1 MFVRRLIGIGAFCM
15 RRDPRSFLWDINE
28 AADLVSRFIGNVEL
42 AEYLADPMRRAAVER
57 QLQNLG
63 EALVQ
68 LEKTDAQIAGRVPD
82 HREIIG
88 FRHALVHGYKNLN
101 HARVWH
107 TAVEDLPPLR
117 AAIVALMTELGP
129 PQQSP

>member
-1 MFVRRLIGIGAFCM
+1 M

-28 AADLVSRFIGNVEL
+28 AAQLVTQFVDRTQL

-68 LEKTDAQIAGRVPD
+68 LEKVDAQLASRVPD
-82 HREIIG
+82 HIEIIG
-88 FRHALVHGYKNLN
+88 FRHVLVHGYRNLN
-101 HARVWH
+101 HSRVWH
-107 TAVEDLPPLR
+107 TAVEDLPTLR
-117 AAIVALMTELGP
+117 AAVVALMTELGP
-129 PQQSP
+129 PEWPT